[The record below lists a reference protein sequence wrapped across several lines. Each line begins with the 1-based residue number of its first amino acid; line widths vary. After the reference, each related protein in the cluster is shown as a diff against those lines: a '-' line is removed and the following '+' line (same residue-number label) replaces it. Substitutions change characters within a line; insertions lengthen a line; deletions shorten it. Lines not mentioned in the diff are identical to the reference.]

1 VALAYDKIETGL
13 QEYDAAIALQTA
25 SEPAFV
31 SARDSYAHGVGT
43 LTDAASAQTGLAAA
57 RRRGPRPCAVADQR
71 GGPRLCDR
79 RADVKYRVRDRNTPV
94 MRKNG

>member
-31 SARDSYAHGVGT
+31 SARDSYAHGVST

-57 RRRGPRPCAVADQR
+57 R
-71 GGPRLCDR
+71 
-79 RADVKYRVRDRNTPV
+79 ADVARAHAQSLINAAALAFATGALTSSTEFATATPQ
-94 MRKNG
+94 